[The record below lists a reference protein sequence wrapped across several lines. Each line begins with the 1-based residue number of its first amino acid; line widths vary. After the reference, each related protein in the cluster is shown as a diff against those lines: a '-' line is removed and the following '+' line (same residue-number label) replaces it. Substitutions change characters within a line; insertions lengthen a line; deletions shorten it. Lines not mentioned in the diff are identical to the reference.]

1 MINALLIN
9 YQQRNNTKPVLYDID
24 RTDYVLLELQLYI
37 KVCDLWRSDYVVI
50 GLNSIEAYIHYSFEE
65 FIATKTKQK
74 TFAEDTC
81 KNDI

>member
-1 MINALLIN
+1 
-9 YQQRNNTKPVLYDID
+9 
-24 RTDYVLLELQLYI
+24 
-37 KVCDLWRSDYVVI
+37 LWRSDYVVI

-65 FIATKTKQK
+65 FIAIKTKQK